1 MSTDAIPD
9 ALALVKSED
18 ATVSGYG
25 NLFLKSIGKSVEPGF
40 LTFMRK
46 RKKWEQEQEV
56 KDEVNRNKGAPA
68 YSLWSENHK
77 GFNMNIPDEASYL
90 GLLGFKTR
98 RQDISASVPF
108 NLGVDLR
115 NIRKD
120 KNSFSQLLKA
130 KIPLWKQYYN
140 PEREKFSDRF
150 LDTNI
155 TIDDLKNSYIND
167 EEQTL
172 KNEQG
177 AVFMIDQYLKLGLD
191 QSDIIDSLKVNKST
205 PEGQKVF
212 DTYFNLINNLHKSYN
227 ITDTDISNYRKF
239 LEKNK
244 DISTEEL
251 VKMLN
256 LLEDK
261 FDRTKIDKDK

>member
-1 MSTDAIPD
+1 
-9 ALALVKSED
+9 
-18 ATVSGYG
+18 
-25 NLFLKSIGKSVEPGF
+25 
-40 LTFMRK
+40 
-46 RKKWEQEQEV
+46 
-56 KDEVNRNKGAPA
+56 
-68 YSLWSENHK
+68 
-77 GFNMNIPDEASYL
+77 
-90 GLLGFKTR
+90 
-98 RQDISASVPF
+98 
-108 NLGVDLR
+108 
-115 NIRKD
+115 
-120 KNSFSQLLKA
+120 
-130 KIPLWKQYYN
+130 
-140 PEREKFSDRF
+140 
-150 LDTNI
+150 
-155 TIDDLKNSYIND
+155 
-167 EEQTL
+167 
-172 KNEQG
+172 
-177 AVFMIDQYLKLGLD
+177 MIDQYLKLGLD